1 MSENEDEEHPAKT
14 TEIEGKQGKPIFIVH
29 VPKGRAIDILYLI
42 RQRARVLNLPI
53 YSAFVL
59 DKHPDLVY
67 VEADDFYSVAQAI
80 AYFRYARAYESPI
93 SPLEYEE
100 LMRSLEEIL
109 KQSKELEEK
118 KQIEF
123 QVGQIVRIIRGPFK
137 DRQARIVSVSKSKL
151 FLDLMGGATLIIEV
165 KPEDVEPVSE

>member
-1 MSENEDEEHPAKT
+1 MDEDRSEEQLEEEVTK
-14 TEIEGKQGKPIFIVH
+14 EKRKPIFIVH
-29 VPKGRAIDILYLI
+29 VPKGRAIDVLYLI

-59 DKHPDLVY
+59 EKHPDLVY
-67 VEADDFYSVAQAI
+67 VEADDYYSVAQAV
-80 AYFRYARAYESPI
+80 AYFRYARPYETPI
-93 SPLEYEE
+93 SPLEYDE
-100 LMRSLEEIL
+100 LIRTLDEIIRY
-109 KQSKELEEK
+109 SKELEEK
-118 KQIEF
+118 KQVEF

-165 KPEDVEPVSE
+165 KPEDVELVTK